1 MTAVGALALAALA
14 FIAGALIGVL
24 RRHRLAQEAAE
35 LIVQLA
41 TTEAALLRSETDLA
55 AERALVAR
63 LSGGADDILAA
74 VRAAQQQEEPADG
87 R

>member
-1 MTAVGALALAALA
+1 MTAVGALALA

-24 RRHRLAQEAAE
+24 RRHRLAQEIAD

-41 TTEAALLRSETDLA
+41 TTETALLRSETDLV

-74 VRAAQQQEEPADG
+74 VRAAQQQEDPADG